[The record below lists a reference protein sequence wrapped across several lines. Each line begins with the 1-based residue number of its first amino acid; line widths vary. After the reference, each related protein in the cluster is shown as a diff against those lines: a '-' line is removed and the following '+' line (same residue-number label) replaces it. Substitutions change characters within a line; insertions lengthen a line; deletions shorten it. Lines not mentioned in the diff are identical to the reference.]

1 MHQRP
6 IVVRDVNTDNGLES
20 TVLDGEI
27 RSWHVSLFGP
37 DNDEIVVNGHA
48 DLLLHNMQRVKPRKG
63 RINSVTLDMEEA
75 ERERGIEVSNYE
87 ERAVL
92 LGCRMNITC

>member
-1 MHQRP
+1 
-6 IVVRDVNTDNGLES
+6 VNTDNGLES

-48 DLLLHNMQRVKPRKG
+48 ELLLHMQTVKPRKG
-63 RINSVTLDMEEA
+63 RINCVMLDMA
-75 ERERGIEVSNYE
+75 EVDRERGIEVSNYQ

>member
-1 MHQRP
+1 
-6 IVVRDVNTDNGLES
+6 VNTDNGLES
-20 TVLDGEI
+20 NVLDGEI

-48 DLLLHNMQRVKPRKG
+48 ELLLHMQRVKPRKG
-63 RINSVTLDMEEA
+63 RINSVTLDMA
-75 ERERGIEVSNYE
+75 EVDRKRGVDVSNYE